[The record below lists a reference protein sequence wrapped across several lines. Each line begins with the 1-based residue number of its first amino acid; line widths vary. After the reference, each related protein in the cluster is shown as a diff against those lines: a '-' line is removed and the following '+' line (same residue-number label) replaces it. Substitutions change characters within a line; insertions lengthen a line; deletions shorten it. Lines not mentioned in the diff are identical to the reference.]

1 MDGPCWSFEYNTHE
15 RMGWRLAI
23 VTLNS
28 IVNDTFDFVFA
39 LIGPI
44 LPYDVTES
52 AMITTKNN
60 RVVLVGGLSDEKDG
74 ILNIL
79 LQLEKV
85 TSKWKEIKLPL
96 KKLRNGHIAFKGTS
110 EQMKIFC
117 GKSKE
122 WMDGWQVGKKQFLPA
137 LLG

>member
-1 MDGPCWSFEYNTHE
+1 M
-15 RMGWRLAI
+15 
-23 VTLNS
+23 
-28 IVNDTFDFVFA
+28 NDTFDFVFA
-39 LIGPI
+39 SIGPI
-44 LPYDVTES
+44 LHYDVTES

-74 ILNIL
+74 ILNTL

-96 KKLRNGHIAFKGTS
+96 EELRHGHIAFKGTS

-117 GKSKE
+117 GKYY
-122 WMDGWQVGKKQFLPA
+122 
-137 LLG
+137 